1 VTPES
6 GGSSVRKHV
15 ERFPAPLTLLHV
27 LFVIGLLLA
36 LFVLPSP
43 WGLVA
48 VGVGAA
54 LDLAETGFF
63 LWWSRRRRATV
74 GVQSLVGRT
83 AVAIGEL
90 RPEGQVR
97 VDGEIWRARCER
109 GCDAGSAVVIRAV
122 ADLTLEV
129 DPG

>member
-1 VTPES
+1 M
-6 GGSSVRKHV
+6 SSRGA
-15 ERFPAPLTLLHV
+15 FPARPRTLRHV
-27 LFVIGLLLA
+27 LFLIGLFLA
-36 LFVLPSP
+36 ILVLPSP

-74 GVQSLVGRT
+74 GVQSMVGKT

-97 VDGEIWRARCER
+97 LDGEIWRARCER
-109 GCDAGSAVVIRAV
+109 GCDGGSAVVIRAV
-122 ADLTLEV
+122 DDLTLEV
-129 DPG
+129 EPA

>member
-1 VTPES
+1 M
-6 GGSSVRKHV
+6 
-15 ERFPAPLTLLHV
+15 
-27 LFVIGLLLA
+27 LFVVGLLLA
-36 LFVLPSP
+36 IFVLPSP
-43 WGLVA
+43 WGVVAVA
-48 VGVGAA
+48 VGAV
-54 LDLAETGFF
+54 LDFAETGLF

-83 AVAIGEL
+83 ALAIGEL

-97 VDGEIWRARCER
+97 VGGEIWRARCER

-129 DPG
+129 EPA

>member
-1 VTPES
+1 M
-6 GGSSVRKHV
+6 
-15 ERFPAPLTLLHV
+15 
-27 LFVIGLLLA
+27 LFVVGLLLA
-36 LFVLPSP
+36 IFVLPSP
-43 WGLVA
+43 WGVVAVA
-48 VGVGAA
+48 VGAV
-54 LDLAETGFF
+54 LDFAETGFF

-83 AVAIGEL
+83 ALAIGEL

-97 VDGEIWRARCER
+97 VGGEIWRARCER

-129 DPG
+129 EPA